1 MNILVSLDHE
11 EIEALMDLHAGKIG
25 QGDEA
30 ASDRACKRI
39 AQLQRMLTPDLTS
52 PEWVPAQERAA

>member
-1 MNILVSLDHE
+1 MNTFLSLDRD
-11 EIEALMDLHAGKIG
+11 EIEALMDHHAGKIG

-39 AQLQRMLTPDLTS
+39 QQLQRMLTPDLTS
-52 PEWVPAQERAA
+52 PEWEPAQELAA